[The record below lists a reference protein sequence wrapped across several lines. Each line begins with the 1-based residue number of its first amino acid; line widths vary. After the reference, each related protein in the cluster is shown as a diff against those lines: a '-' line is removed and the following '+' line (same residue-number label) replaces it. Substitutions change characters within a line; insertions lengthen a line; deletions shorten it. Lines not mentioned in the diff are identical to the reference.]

1 MDVFLRVFLKSS
13 AGEVELSTH
22 DLDAPYRIL
31 DGTRGFGLPQRSLES
46 SPIASGNGSALR
58 SQRFDETEMML
69 PISIRGSDAS
79 DVATKARELEHI
91 LMPASN
97 EPIEI
102 RVVAPQLSTTRRRF
116 IYYTGG
122 LEGAIGSQDSHWVWR
137 HAQVTFQALDPMWYG
152 RERVMPQRVDQGR
165 KPFITSKLEEPA
177 EGAVVHR
184 EDRAPTA
191 DDAGTV
197 GDVWFVGK
205 HGRDEVVEATNLVTR
220 PSFEGG
226 IGDWSLVS
234 SSYGN
239 LSVTDARYSTE
250 GQEGRQLLMATASG
264 SSGWVQVR
272 SGTRH
277 PVAGGKPYALSGW
290 IGHDPAG
297 VEGGRIL
304 AYFYDDSGASISN
317 VNSGAFVSAPWHQ
330 GARIM
335 VSTVAP
341 ANAASV
347 EIRVFF
353 YSGGGLI
360 PAGRRFWLDAFMSCN
375 ADTEEKARSQVGH
388 YFDGD
393 TPSGESDNESHY
405 RWTGEPHAST
415 SEKYLPATAFKPTD
429 RYVHNGTEWEQV
441 ELEKR
446 APFFPVVLAS
456 SVIEGAYQLNIQGD
470 ANAWPI
476 WEITGPGEDLL
487 IENTETKERIF
498 IQGEFEE
505 KVTIDTRPT
514 IADIYSETE
523 DDGELWE
530 RVDDDYQLFPLK
542 PGLNKIKITMVNSR
556 PHSLITL
563 RYSETWL
570 AGW

>member
-79 DVATKARELEHI
+79 DVAEKARKLEHI

-137 HAQVTFQALDPMWYG
+137 HAQVTFTALDPMWYG
-152 RERVMPQRVDQGR
+152 RERVMPQRVDAAR
-165 KPFITSKLEEPA
+165 KPFITSKLSEPA
-177 EGAVVHR
+177 VGAVVHR

-191 DDAGTV
+191 SDAGAV

-205 HGRDEVVEATNLVTR
+205 PGRDETIEGKNRVRNPSANPAGSSWTTSTGSGTTTSMSSTSRNGLNCFRATLTGGTSYVYLVAAASSTSPSAMGEVTPGETLSAGMLVACANATR
-220 PSFEGG
+220 LALRMGFR
-226 IGDWSLVS
+226 D
-234 SSYGN
+234 
-239 LSVTDARYSTE
+239 
-250 GQEGRQLLMATASG
+250 ASG
-264 SSGWVQVR
+264 GFVAWSSIGPYSDVPADGDLVQLKLEDQVVPAGAVAAYVHVTSSGSAAWVE
-272 SGTRH
+272 GTR
-277 PVAGGKPYALSGW
+277 
-290 IGHDPAG
+290 
-297 VEGGRIL
+297 
-304 AYFYDDSGASISN
+304 
-317 VNSGAFVSAPWHQ
+317 AFITQ
-330 GARIM
+330 GA
-335 VSTVAP
+335 TLP
-341 ANAASV
+341 D
-347 EIRVFF
+347 F
-353 YSGGGLI
+353 
-360 PAGRRFWLDAFMSCN
+360 
-375 ADTEEKARSQVGH
+375 
-388 YFDGD
+388 FDGD
-393 TPSGESDNESHY
+393 TENGTGPDDPHY
-405 RWTGEPHAST
+405 RWTGPAHAST
-415 SEKYLPATAFKPTD
+415 SEKYLPARGFKPTA
-429 RYVHNGTEWEQV
+429 RYIHNGDEWEQV
-441 ELEKR
+441 GLEKR
-446 APFFPVVLAS
+446 APFLPIVLAS
-456 SVIEGAYQLNIQGD
+456 STVDGAYQLNIQGD

-487 IENTETKERIF
+487 IENTETEERIF
-498 IQGEFEE
+498 IRGEFGE

-530 RVDDDYQLFPLK
+530 RVDDDYKLFPLK
-542 PGLNKIKITMVNSR
+542 PGLNKIRITMVNAR
-556 PHSLITL
+556 PNSLVIL

>member
-137 HAQVTFQALDPMWYG
+137 HAQVTFTALDPMWYG
-152 RERVMPQRVDQGR
+152 QERVLTQRVDQGR

-191 DDAGTV
+191 SDAGTV

-205 HGRDEVVEATNLVTR
+205 HGREEVVELTNSLTN
-220 PSFEGG
+220 PSFEAVGG
-226 IGDWSLVS
+226 WGAIAGKLTYDTSFKGRMWGGQTSGATIGQVTADGSSNYLTLLQDGGTRPTVKPGQWVGVAALVAS
-234 SSYGN
+234 DTTGVKGVRADVVCSGSATTYHRSGDFIA
-239 LSVTDARYSTE
+239 SPFY
-250 GQEGRQLLMATASG
+250 EGRRIVYAIQVPQSGVRAQLRIQMYSG
-264 SSGWVQVR
+264 S
-272 SGTRH
+272 T
-277 PVAGGKPYALSGW
+277 
-290 IGHDPAG
+290 
-297 VEGGRIL
+297 
-304 AYFYDDSGASISN
+304 
-317 VNSGAFVSAPWHQ
+317 SA
-330 GARIM
+330 
-335 VSTVAP
+335 
-341 ANAASV
+341 
-347 EIRVFF
+347 
-353 YSGGGLI
+353 I
-360 PAGRRFWLDAFMSCN
+360 PSGRRMWVDDATMVV
-375 ADTEEKARSQVGH
+375 ADTESDALAAVES

-393 TPSGESDNESHY
+393 TPASGDKHY
-405 RWTGEPHAST
+405 RWTGTPHAST

-476 WEITGPGEDLL
+476 WEVTGPGEDLL
-487 IENTETKERIF
+487 IENIETEERIF
-498 IQGEFEE
+498 IRGEFGE

-514 IADIYSETE
+514 IADIYSETD

-542 PGLNKIKITMVNSR
+542 PGLNKIKITMVNAR
-556 PHSLITL
+556 PNSLVIL

>member
-152 RERVMPQRVDQGR
+152 RERVIPQRVDQGR
-165 KPFITSKLEEPA
+165 KPFITSKVDPVPTGRRNLWR
-177 EGAVVHR
+177 GSKLS
-184 EDRAPTA
+184 EDRSALSGSRWESNQQTDEGWEITGGDPGTGAYSFVYTTTA
-191 DDAGTV
+191 YRVPVESDVPYSWAIPVKNT
-197 GDVWFVGK
+197 GDVPIPVRITSWLERSTSGSVSASAAFTLEPGETRVAKLENMAADNAKDIRFSLYYGANDPKVPAGGK
-205 HGRDEVVEATNLVTR
+205 ITLLDGITLVADEVAADPVN
-220 PSFEGG
+220 
-226 IGDWSLVS
+226 GD
-234 SSYGN
+234 
-239 LSVTDARYSTE
+239 
-250 GQEGRQLLMATASG
+250 
-264 SSGWVQVR
+264 SSGW
-272 SGTRH
+272 GW
-277 PVAGGKPYALSGW
+277 AGERGNSES
-290 IGHDPAG
+290 I
-297 VEGGRIL
+297 E
-304 AYFYDDSGASISN
+304 FEASSM
-317 VNSGAFVSAPWHQ
+317 Q
-330 GARIM
+330 
-335 VSTVAP
+335 
-341 ANAASV
+341 
-347 EIRVFF
+347 RV
-353 YSGGGLI
+353 
-360 PAGRRFWLDAFMSCN
+360 
-375 ADTEEKARSQVGH
+375 
-388 YFDGD
+388 
-393 TPSGESDNESHY
+393 
-405 RWTGEPHAST
+405 
-415 SEKYLPATAFKPTD
+415 
-429 RYVHNGTEWEQV
+429 
-441 ELEKR
+441 
-446 APFFPVVLAS
+446 PFFPIVLAS
-456 SVIEGAYQLNIQGD
+456 SVIEGAYQLKIQGD

-476 WEITGPGEDLL
+476 WEVTGPGEDLL
-487 IENTETKERIF
+487 IENIETEEQIF
-498 IQGEFEE
+498 IRGKFGE

-514 IADIYSETE
+514 IADIYSETD

>member
-1 MDVFLRVFLKSS
+1 MDIFLKVFLKSS

-22 DLDAPYRIL
+22 DQEAPYRLL

-152 RERVMPQRVDQGR
+152 RERVIPQRVDQGR
-165 KPFITSKLEEPA
+165 KPFITSKIEDSA
-177 EGAVVHR
+177 ENVRR
-184 EDRAPTA
+184 ETRAPTA
-191 DDAGTV
+191 DDPGSE
-197 GDVWFVGK
+197 GDVWLVGEYGP
-205 HGRDEVVEATNLVTR
+205 GRNYIRNGGPEGSAVGWPEDSVYESSGGPNGGPHISFAPGKGYSYAFRDMGTVPLVEGDTLYFECWVKADRPNSRLYVTVHNQDGSGTSTANRITGWESVEGDAAAIAPVVSWVVPTEWTKIVSKTT
-220 PSFEGG
+220 
-226 IGDWSLVS
+226 IGPGV
-234 SSYGN
+234 
-239 LSVTDARYSTE
+239 TE
-250 GQEGRQLLMATASG
+250 GKLQGFYFNYSAGSEREAGYSLAGLKLYKSVFKTQE
-264 SSGWVQVR
+264 
-272 SGTRH
+272 
-277 PVAGGKPYALSGW
+277 
-290 IGHDPAG
+290 
-297 VEGGRIL
+297 
-304 AYFYDDSGASISN
+304 
-317 VNSGAFVSAPWHQ
+317 
-330 GARIM
+330 
-335 VSTVAP
+335 
-341 ANAASV
+341 
-347 EIRVFF
+347 
-353 YSGGGLI
+353 
-360 PAGRRFWLDAFMSCN
+360 
-375 ADTEEKARSQVGH
+375 
-388 YFDGD
+388 
-393 TPSGESDNESHY
+393 
-405 RWTGEPHAST
+405 
-415 SEKYLPATAFKPTD
+415 
-429 RYVHNGTEWEQV
+429 RYQHNGSEWVLAETS
-441 ELEKR
+441 KR
-446 APFFPVVLAS
+446 VPFFPIILAS
-456 SVIEGAYQLNIQGD
+456 SVIEGAYQLKIQGD

-476 WEITGPGEDLL
+476 WEVTGPGEDLL
-487 IENTETKERIF
+487 IENIETEERIF
-498 IQGEFEE
+498 IRGKFGE

-514 IADIYSETE
+514 IADIYSETD